1 MYSLVHFTSRSFG
14 MEADKMVE
22 KLLLSVK
29 ESGEATGLSP
39 WSIRKYIAE
48 GKIMP
53 TRIGRRVLI
62 EPAELQ
68 RLIDKGRQVSKLK

>member
-1 MYSLVHFTSRSFG
+1 
-14 MEADKMVE
+14 MVE
-22 KLLLSVK
+22 KLLLSVR

-39 WSIRKYIAE
+39 WTIRKYIAK
-48 GKIMP
+48 GKINP

-68 RLIDKGRQVSKLK
+68 RLIENGRQKQKLNK